1 MTDQDATM
9 SPTQSHYSI
18 GMNEYTFEE
27 DVVRRLN
34 RLEDVVIHGQKPY
47 ALDDGGEGYGAQ
59 PGIAGGISGG
69 GGELPTTL
77 ITPPNGVSQGDR
89 DVKISGGIG
98 QSRGTSSGAEGGTGT
113 LDSDRWFATDGTV
126 PAIETLRGTN
136 ATIKLDLS
144 DCGTPSENLQRL
156 IKDCGVSPLKL
167 LELVQ
172 ELPAYDFAK
181 SLVDWFFKQINHT
194 KYPIHETGFR
204 TVFEDMYKKKGE
216 GGPEPGNVR
225 SLPLIF
231 IVLAISVR
239 LAPEEWAGDDRTRK
253 LSSLR
258 MYWCCESLRARLTFC
273 WLLIQPCT
281 YSTSIDLDCHSD
293 STGELGAGRHSV
305 ARQSAFPTIS
315 RAHDTDAPLFCS
327 RQSI

>member
-1 MTDQDATM
+1 MRGDRDLAPGTPTSPATAFGEPM
-9 SPTQSHYSI
+9 SPSQSHYSV
-18 GMNEYTFEE
+18 NEYTFEE

-47 ALDDGGEGYGAQ
+47 SLDDGEAYAEGGRA
-59 PGIAGGISGG
+59 GTGAGGD
-69 GGELPTTL
+69 LPTTL
-77 ITPPNGVSQGDR
+77 ITPPNGVSRGDA
-89 DVKISGGIG
+89 VGSGGSGAGG
-98 QSRGTSSGAEGGTGT
+98 QGGFGPSRGTSSGAEGAGGP
-113 LDSDRWFATDGTV
+113 LDADRWFATDGTV

-136 ATIKLDLS
+136 ATIRLDLS

-181 SLVDWFFKQINHT
+181 MLVDWFFKQINHT

-258 MYWCCESLRARLTFC
+258 MYWCCE
-273 WLLIQPCT
+273 
-281 YSTSIDLDCHSD
+281 
-293 STGELGAGRHSV
+293 
-305 ARQSAFPTIS
+305 
-315 RAHDTDAPLFCS
+315 
-327 RQSI
+327 